1 MTSDVYEFNGTEKDY
16 RIIPDTAEKLARYGS
31 LDDKSVLRL
40 RLLAEELICMMP
52 NLLSYG
58 SGKFWAESEGNE
70 YRLHLSVAI
79 ADKNNFD
86 RNAVLSVSSTGKNAA
101 AKGIINKI
109 YAAFE
114 YMVEERAKLA
124 KNNPYGFYMMS
135 TPGGSESMAWSL
147 LSYKEDVDGSSGEDK
162 DEAWDE
168 LEKSI
173 IAKLADDV
181 IVGVLNGK
189 ADITVKKSF

>member
-1 MTSDVYEFNGTEKDY
+1 
-16 RIIPDTAEKLARYGS
+16 
-31 LDDKSVLRL
+31 
-40 RLLAEELICMMP
+40 
-52 NLLSYG
+52 
-58 SGKFWAESEGNE
+58 
-70 YRLHLSVAI
+70 
-79 ADKNNFD
+79 
-86 RNAVLSVSSTGKNAA
+86 
-101 AKGIINKI
+101 
-109 YAAFE
+109 
-114 YMVEERAKLA
+114 
-124 KNNPYGFYMMS
+124 
-135 TPGGSESMAWSL
+135 MAWSL